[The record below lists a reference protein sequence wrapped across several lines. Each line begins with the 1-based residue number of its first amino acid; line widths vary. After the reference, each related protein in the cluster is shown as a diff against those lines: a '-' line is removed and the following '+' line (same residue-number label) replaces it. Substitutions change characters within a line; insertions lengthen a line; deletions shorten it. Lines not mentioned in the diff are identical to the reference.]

1 MKIAVLVKVVSDYEV
16 PSSDF
21 ELEGNR
27 VKDRYSKMI
36 GLYDEHAVELAV
48 QVTEKSG
55 AEVEIISYG
64 SKSDVSVLRKA
75 LAMGADSL
83 TLIEGTNDDPVT
95 IASECV
101 KVIKE
106 KNYDIILAG
115 RQSSDLERGVVPAL
129 VASMLGFSYVPI
141 VKQISVN
148 GDELELIKQIKGG
161 TLKLKAKIPIVLSVT
176 DDPTNVPRIPA
187 VRGILQAKRKPVE
200 QLSSDSAEDSG
211 IKEISV
217 EIPNIEYKCEIL
229 PSDDI
234 NKAAD
239 MLVNNLKKEHL
250 L

>member
-1 MKIAVLVKVVSDYEV
+1 MRIAVLAKVVSDYEI

-21 ELEGNR
+21 ELDGNR
-27 VKDRYSKMI
+27 IKDRYNKMI
-36 GLYDEHAVELAV
+36 GLYDEHAIELAI
-48 QVTEKSG
+48 QVAEKSG
-55 AEVEIISYG
+55 AQVEIISYG
-64 SKSDVSVLRKA
+64 DKSDVAILRKA
-75 LAMGADSL
+75 LAMGANSL
-83 TLIEGTNDDPVT
+83 TLIEGKNDDPFA
-95 IASECV
+95 IASECA

-106 KNYDIILAG
+106 KKYDLILAG

-129 VASMLGFSYVPI
+129 VASMLDFPYIPI

-161 TLKLKAKIPIVLSVT
+161 TLKLKAKMPIVLSIT

-200 QLSSDSAEDSG
+200 QLSSDSTEGSG

-234 NKAAD
+234 NEAAD
-239 MLVNNLKKEHL
+239 LLVENLKKEHL